1 MVIHI
6 EKETETKFREFLKR
20 KGYEYGDLKKEST
33 KAIEQ
38 YMNTYKKDTASIP
51 RQELSGCNV

>member
-6 EKETETKFREFLKR
+6 EKETENKFREFLKR

-38 YMNTYKKDTASIP
+38 YMTTKEGTASIP
-51 RQELSGCNV
+51 RQESAGCNV